1 MSYNNNINNI
11 IDEYYLLLKV
21 RLVSAVL
28 AMVKA
33 LGQSGL
39 MMSSALE
46 MRAGCWIAHLEH
58 LEAITVVM
66 VKMLV

>member
-1 MSYNNNINNI
+1 MSYNNNINV
-11 IDEYYLLLKV
+11 DKYYLLLKV